1 MFITKR
7 IDTNN
12 LDNFKPCN
20 RTIGNA
26 SFFKGK
32 IGRLP
37 EYYYDVLEARS
48 RIEYSDE
55 DRQNAIEVALQQ
67 KKDLQNKL
75 IEEML
80 DRGTHIIGEITE
92 IISTPLI
99 YGIKTKL

>member
-37 EYYYDVLEARS
+37 DYYYDVLEATARV
-48 RIEYSDE
+48 EYSDE
-55 DRQNAIEVALQQ
+55 DRQNAIDMALQQ

-75 IEEML
+75 IEEMF
-80 DRGTHIIGEITE
+80 DRGKHIIGENIE
-92 IISTPLI
+92 IKCKSTV
-99 YGIKTKL
+99 YNGEKSN